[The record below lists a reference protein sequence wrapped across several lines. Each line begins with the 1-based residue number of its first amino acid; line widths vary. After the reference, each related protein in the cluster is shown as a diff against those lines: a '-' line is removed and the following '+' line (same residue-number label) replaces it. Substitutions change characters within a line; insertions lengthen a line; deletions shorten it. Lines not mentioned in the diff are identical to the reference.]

1 MKYLVLAEKPDQA
14 KKYAHALGQAKNEK
28 GAWKVTTNLI
38 DGQVTVVSAVG
49 HLVEIKNPY
58 QNYENWDLANLPA
71 FPETFEYEVKADK
84 KKQFNLI
91 KREVNQADRIIIGTD
106 ADREG
111 ESIAYLILRL
121 IPNALKKVKYRL
133 WVNSLTDSGIVK
145 AFKSLRPAEETR

>member
-71 FPETFEYEVKADK
+71 FPETFEYEVK
-84 KKQFNLI
+84 
-91 KREVNQADRIIIGTD
+91 V
-106 ADREG
+106 
-111 ESIAYLILRL
+111 
-121 IPNALKKVKYRL
+121 
-133 WVNSLTDSGIVK
+133 
-145 AFKSLRPAEETR
+145 KSLKIGLSSKPKKP